1 MKKMTSSEIRQ
12 TWLDFFKSKNH
23 HIEPGAS
30 LVPIN
35 DPTLLWINAG
45 VAALKKYF
53 DGSEIPP
60 SRRISN
66 VQKSIRTN
74 DIENVGDATHLT
86 FFEMLGNFSI
96 GDYFRK
102 EVIPWAVEMLFDDKW
117 FAFPKEK
124 IYITYHPDDLET
136 KKCWMDAGIEES
148 HLITKED
155 NFWEIGEGP
164 CGPDTEVHFD
174 RGEKYDPEH
183 IGVRLLEEDLP
194 NSRFVEIWNI
204 VFSQFNSEPGKKRSE
219 YKELP
224 HKNIDTGAGL
234 ERFVVVIQG
243 TDTVYETDL
252 FWPIIEQTEKISGK
266 KYSDNMRA
274 FRVIADH
281 MRTCTFALADGAMF
295 SNEGRGYVLR
305 RLLRRATRFGKVL
318 GINKPFL
325 YSLVDVVVD
334 IMKSFYPYLEG
345 KKDFVKKVI
354 EAEEVK
360 FLKTLENG
368 EDILMKMISKNKGLS
383 GEDMFLLYDTYGFP
397 KELTLELCE
406 EQNIKPDVDRFN
418 ELMKEQRDRAR
429 AARKDEQSMNKQS
442 ADLMAF
448 DTPSTFTYGS
458 EEVEAKVIGLFKD
471 GKKVDVISE
480 SGEVM
485 LDTTNFYAES
495 GGQISDTGT
504 IKNDNFEARV
514 VSVNKAP
521 NKQHLHRIEV
531 LFGELKVG
539 DKVHAE
545 IDTKRRLLITRNHSS
560 VHLLQQALTEVL
572 GDHIAQ
578 HGSYVS
584 DQYSHFDFSHFK
596 KMSDEEIAEVE
607 RKVNG
612 WISDAIEE
620 ETKVLPI
627 DEAKKLGAKA
637 LFNDKYGDTVR
648 VVMFGDVSKEFCGGT
663 HVKNTSDIGIFVI
676 ESEESV
682 ASGVRR
688 ITARTSIGAY
698 NLLKKRE
705 NLLNMAKESLG
716 ASSYFEVNDRLNALK
731 NEKDLLKKN
740 NEALSNK
747 LSALEANKL
756 LNEIKVEN
764 DIAKLIVYLPGA
776 SRDTI
781 FGLLDSI
788 KGRYPDHVFLFI
800 GEVNLPIVVSVS
812 GKAKEKYNAG
822 LLVKKV
828 AGILGGSGGG
838 RPDMASGAGK
848 DPSKVKEALGA
859 INE

>member
-12 TWLDFFKSKNH
+12 TWLDFFKSKGH
-23 HIEPGAS
+23 HVEPGAS
-30 LVPIN
+30 LIPIN

-60 SRRISN
+60 SRRITN

-102 EVIPWAVEMLFDDKW
+102 EVIPWAVEMLFDEKW
-117 FAFPKEK
+117 FGFPKEK
-124 IYITYHPDDLET
+124 IYVTYHPDDLET

-148 HLITKED
+148 HLIKKED
-155 NFWEIGEGP
+155 NFWEIGTGP

-174 RGEKYDPEH
+174 RGEKYDPDH
-183 IGVRLLEEDLP
+183 IGLRLLEEDLP
-194 NSRFVEIWNI
+194 NFRFVEIWNI

-224 HKNIDTGAGL
+224 SKNIDTGAGL

-252 FWPIIEQTEKISGK
+252 FWPIIEKVEAISGK
-266 KYSDNMRA
+266 KYKDNMRA

-281 MRTCTFALADGAMF
+281 MRTCTFALADGEMF

-318 GINKPFL
+318 GIEKPFL
-325 YSLVDVVVD
+325 NQLVDVVVKV
-334 IMKSFYPYLEG
+334 MKSYYPYLES
-345 KKDFVKKVI
+345 KADFVKKVI

-368 EDILMKMISKNKGLS
+368 EDILNKMIEKGNGLS

-397 KELTLELCE
+397 KELTLEICE
-406 EQNIKPDVDRFN
+406 EHHIKPDVETFN
-418 ELMKEQRDRAR
+418 KLMKEQKERAR

-442 ADLMAF
+442 PDLMAF
-448 DTPSTFTYGS
+448 DVPSTFNYKKELTTS
-458 EEVEAKVIGLFKD
+458 KVIGLFKD
-471 GKKVDVISE
+471 GKKVDVITD
-480 SGEVM
+480 SGEVV
-485 LDTTNFYAES
+485 LEETNFYAES
-495 GGQISDTGT
+495 GGQISDAGRLY
-504 IKNDNFEARV
+504 NDAFEAKV
-514 VSVNKAP
+514 TAVSKAP
-521 NKQHLHRIEV
+521 NKQHLHSVEV
-531 LFGELKVG
+531 LFGEVKVG
-539 DKVHAE
+539 DIINAE
-545 IDTKRRLLITRNHSS
+545 IDDKRRVLITRNHSS
-560 VHLLQQALTEVL
+560 VHLLQQALIEVL

-584 DQYSHFDFSHFK
+584 DEYSHFDFSHFK
-596 KMSDEEIAEVE
+596 KVSEEELAEVE
-607 RKVNG
+607 RKVNA
-612 WISDAIEE
+612 WIAEGIKE

-627 DEAKKLGAKA
+627 EEARKLGAKA

-663 HVKNTSDIGIFVI
+663 HVTNTSDIGLFVI

-688 ITARTSIGAY
+688 ITARTSLGAY
-698 NLLKKRE
+698 QLIKKRE
-705 NLLNMAKESLG
+705 NILNMAKANLG
-716 ASSYFEVNDRLNALK
+716 ASSILEVNDRLNALS
-731 NEKDLLKKN
+731 NEKNDLKKKV
-740 NEALSNK
+740 EALNNK
-747 LSALEANKL
+747 LASLEGNKL
-756 LNEIKVEN
+756 LSEIKEK
-764 DIAKLIVYLPGA
+764 DGIAYLSTLVNGNRDNIM
-776 SRDTI
+776 SMLDTI
-781 FGLLDSI
+781 
-788 KGRYPDHVFLFI
+788 KGKYPSHVFVFI
-800 GEVNLPIVVSVS
+800 GEVNLPVVVSVS
-812 GKAKEKYNAG
+812 GEALKKYHAG
-822 LLVKKV
+822 NLVRQI
-828 AGILGGSGGG
+828 AGVLGGSGGG

-848 DPSKVKEALGA
+848 DKSKIKEALEV
-859 INE
+859 ING